1 MVAAAAEQPSHTAR
15 TPTKRVMKYLSF
27 FCQGRGL
34 RRFFFEGGGGG
45 EGRGKGRGVR
55 GEGRGE
61 GGGPKDVQFTTGYLT
76 LEGDDNA
83 RSVDVESER

>member
-1 MVAAAAEQPSHTAR
+1 MG
-15 TPTKRVMKYLSF
+15 F
-27 FCQGRGL
+27 FL
-34 RRFFFEGGGGG
+34 GGG
-45 EGRGKGRGVR
+45 EGRGKGRGVRGVR